1 VRRSATLTAA
11 GFGALALVAASGC
24 ARTTAPTGGEVPET
38 PPAVVSVNPDTFA
51 VVEPFDGPVQ
61 IEFERRISE
70 RPSTGSLRDAVIVSP
85 RTGEVEVRHRRR
97 GLEVRMEGGF
107 QDRTVYRI
115 TLQPTLQDL
124 FRNRLDR
131 PHDFFFSTGPDFE
144 PNLVAGLLVDRLTGE
159 PVPRAR
165 VDARPLP
172 EGPVHSAVSDSLGV
186 FAFRFLPAGRYRLV
200 AYEDQNRNREPD
212 FQEPQDSIQVE
223 FAVGDTLVV
232 TELALL
238 QPDTTAAVLTGFRL
252 VDSVT
257 VEASFDDHL
266 DPELPLTGVTA
277 RLEREDGPGIQV
289 AEILHRWEWEARE
302 VERTPREPDPDP
314 GEDPADPVDPP
325 DPEADPG
332 LPGEPEGDPEAQED
346 TGPPLPAQEIVLLLA
361 SPVEP
366 GATYLLVVEG
376 VRNLH
381 GIPDGGGELE
391 LEVPEPPP
399 PPEPDAEPGEP
410 GEEDPEEEPEE
421 DPPPPVPTDTLGFG
435 AGSAGGGSP

>member
-1 VRRSATLTAA
+1 VRGSPTAA
-11 GFGALALVAASGC
+11 VLVALALVAGSGC

-38 PPAVVSVNPDTFA
+38 PPAVISVSPDTFA
-51 VVEPFDGPVQ
+51 VVEPFDGPVR

-70 RPSTGSLRDAVIVSP
+70 RPTTGSLRDAVLVSP

-107 QDRTVYRI
+107 QERTVYRI

-131 PHDFFFSTGPDFE
+131 PQDFFFSTGPDFE
-144 PNLVAGLLVDRLTGE
+144 PNLVAGLLVDRLTGQ

-165 VDARPLP
+165 VDARPHP
-172 EGPVHSAVSDSLGV
+172 EGAVHSAASDSLGV
-186 FAFRFLPAGRYRLV
+186 FAFRFLPAGRYLLV
-200 AYEDQNRNREPD
+200 AYEDRNRNREPD
-212 FQEPQDSIQVE
+212 FEEPQDSIQLE
-223 FAVGDTLVV
+223 FALGDTLVV

-238 QPDTTAAVLTGFRL
+238 QPDTTAAVLMGVRL

-289 AEILHRWEWEARE
+289 TEILHRWEWEARE
-302 VERTPREPDPDP
+302 AERAPPEPDPEPGDPEP
-314 GEDPADPVDPP
+314 GEDPP
-325 DPEADPG
+325 DPEDPAAAPP
-332 LPGEPEGDPEAQED
+332 LPGDPAEAPEAQED
-346 TGPPLPAQEIVLLLA
+346 TGPPLPAQDIVLFLA

-391 LEVPEPPP
+391 MEIPEPPP
-399 PPEPDAEPGEP
+399 PPEPDAAPGEP
-410 GEEDPEEEPEE
+410 GDEDPEEDPEE
-421 DPPPPVPTDTLGFG
+421 DPPPPVPTDTLGLG
-435 AGSAGGGSP
+435 NRSAGGGSP